1 MWKDATEM
9 AMAVRSGQV
18 SAKELVTD
26 AIERIEEQNPAVNA
40 VVSKQ
45 YEQALREAE
54 AGNFQGKAFG
64 GVPLLLKDLGQNEAG
79 HLSTA
84 GSRLFQNYRVG
95 HTDKL
100 VQAFKDLG
108 FIILGRTNTPEFGF
122 KNISDSSLH
131 GPVRLPLDLSRNA
144 GGSSG
149 GAAAAV
155 AANMVPLAAASDGGG
170 SIRIPAS
177 FNGLIGLK
185 PSRGRIPVGPYSYRG
200 WQGASSN
207 FALTKSV
214 RDTKRLLY
222 HLQTYQVEAPFPLSL
237 LPEQALFSPKMT
249 KSVRDTKR
257 LLYHLQTYQV
267 EAPFPLSL
275 LPEQALFSPK
285 NKPLKIAYSL
295 ESPIGSPVSADAKQA
310 VLSLLPQLES
320 LGYQITE
327 LQSPI
332 LDGVE
337 VMRAYYLMNSVE
349 TAQMFDEIEAGL
361 GRPMTLDDMEIMTW
375 AIYQSGQT
383 VPAKLYSKV
392 LQDWDRYSATMADFH
407 QHYDLLL
414 TPTVADVAPKLDQ
427 FIHSQEMLDRLL
439 HTKELAMAEQQ
450 SLIWEM
456 FAESLAWTPFTQQ
469 ANITGQPAISLPTYQ
484 TSQGLPIGVQFTAAK
499 GREDLLLHVSDE
511 LEQAGY
517 FAL

>member
-9 AMAVRSGQV
+9 ALAVRTGQV
-18 SAKELVTD
+18 SAKELVAE
-26 AIERIEEQNPAVNA
+26 AIERIEEENPAINA

-45 YEQALREAE
+45 YEQALQEAE
-54 AGNFQGKAFG
+54 TGDFQDKPFG
-64 GVPLLLKDLGQNEAG
+64 GVPLLLKDLGQNEEG
-79 HLSTA
+79 HLSTV
-84 GSRLFQNYRVG
+84 GSRLFQNYRAR

-100 VQAFKDLG
+100 VQAFKGLG

-131 GPVRLPLDLSRNA
+131 GPVKSPLDLSRNA

-155 AANMVPLAAASDGGG
+155 ASGMVPLAAASDGGG

-185 PSRGRIPVGPYSYRG
+185 PSRGRIPVGPISYRG

-214 RDTKRLLY
+214 RDTKHLLY
-222 HLQTYQVEAPFPLSL
+222 HLQTYQVEAPFPLALLSEQSL
-237 LPEQALFSPKMT
+237 FASGH
-249 KSVRDTKR
+249 KS
-257 LLYHLQTYQV
+257 
-267 EAPFPLSL
+267 
-275 LPEQALFSPK
+275 
-285 NKPLKIAYSL
+285 LKIAYSL

-310 VLSLLPQLES
+310 VLSLLPQLEA
-320 LGYQITE
+320 LGHQITE
-327 LQSPI
+327 LTSPI
-332 LDGVE
+332 LDGLE
-337 VMRAYYLMNSVE
+337 VMQAYYLMNSVE

-361 GRPMTLDDMEIMTW
+361 GRPMTADDMEVMTW

-427 FIHSQEMLDRLL
+427 FTHSQEMLDRLL
-439 HTKELAMAEQQ
+439 HMQELAMAEQQ

-456 FAESLAWTPFTQQ
+456 FADSLAWTPFTQQ
-469 ANITGQPAISLPTYQ
+469 ANITGQPAISLPTYK
-484 TSQGLPIGVQFTAAK
+484 TPQGLPIGVQFTAAK
-499 GREDLLLHVSDE
+499 GREDLLLQLADQME
-511 LEQAGY
+511 AAG
-517 FAL
+517 LLNL

>member
-1 MWKDATEM
+1 MEWKDAT
-9 AMAVRSGQV
+9 AMAQAVNQKQV
-18 SAKELVTD
+18 SAKELVQESID
-26 AIERIEEQNPAVNA
+26 RIEKLNPDLNA

-45 YEQALREAE
+45 YEEALKEAE
-54 AGNFQGKAFG
+54 KEDYLGKPFA
-64 GVPLLLKDLGQNEAG
+64 GVPFLLKDLGQNEAG
-79 HLSTA
+79 QLTTA
-84 GSRLFQNYRVG
+84 GSRLFQDYRAG
-95 HTDKL
+95 YTDRL
-100 VQAFKDLG
+100 VQAFKYLG

-122 KNISDSSLH
+122 KNISDSNLH
-131 GPVRLPLDLSRNA
+131 GPVKLPLDLSRNA

-155 AANMVPLAAASDGGG
+155 ASNMVPLAAASDGGG

-185 PSRGRIPVGPYSYRG
+185 PSRGRIPVGPHSYRG

-222 HLQTYQVEAPFPLSL
+222 HLQTYQVEAPFPLAL
-237 LPEQALFSPKMT
+237 LPEQALFS
-249 KSVRDTKR
+249 SR
-257 LLYHLQTYQV
+257 
-267 EAPFPLSL
+267 
-275 LPEQALFSPK
+275 

-295 ESPIGSPVSADAKQA
+295 ESPIGSSVSPDAQQA
-310 VLSLLPQLES
+310 VLFLLPQLEA
-320 LGYQITE
+320 LGHQVTE
-327 LQSPI
+327 LSSPI
-332 LDGVE
+332 LNGIE
-337 VMRAYYLMNSVE
+337 VMQAYYLMNSVE
-349 TAQMFDEIEAGL
+349 TAQMFEEIEAGL
-361 GRPMTLDDMEIMTW
+361 GRSMTPDDMEVMTW

-392 LQDWDRYSATMADFH
+392 LQDWDRYSARMADFH

-427 FIHSQEMLDRLL
+427 FTHSQEMLDRLL
-439 HTKELAMAEQQ
+439 HIQELVMAEQQ

-469 ANITGQPAISLPTYQ
+469 ANITGQPAISLPTYK
-484 TSQGLPIGVQFTAAK
+484 TPQGLPIGVQFTAAK
-499 GREDLLLHVSDE
+499 GREDLLLHMADQ
-511 LEQAGY
+511 LEQAR
-517 FAL
+517 LLHL

>member
-1 MWKDATEM
+1 MKWKDAT
-9 AMAVRSGQV
+9 AMAQAVNQKQV
-18 SAKELVTD
+18 SAKELVQETID
-26 AIERIEEQNPAVNA
+26 RIEKLNPELNA

-45 YEQALREAE
+45 YEVALKEAE
-54 AGNFQGKAFG
+54 KEDYLGKPFA

-79 HLSTA
+79 QLSTA
-84 GSRLFQNYRVG
+84 GSRLFQDYRAG
-95 HTDKL
+95 HTDRL
-100 VQAFKDLG
+100 VQAFKNLG

-131 GPVRLPLDLSRNA
+131 GPVKLPLDLSRNA

-155 AANMVPLAAASDGGG
+155 ASSMVHLAAASDGGG

-185 PSRGRIPVGPYSYRG
+185 PSRGRIPVGPHSYRG

-222 HLQTYQVEAPFPLSL
+222 HLQTYQVEAPFPLAL
-237 LPEQALFSPKMT
+237 LHEQALFS
-249 KSVRDTKR
+249 SR
-257 LLYHLQTYQV
+257 
-267 EAPFPLSL
+267 
-275 LPEQALFSPK
+275 

-295 ESPIGSPVSADAKQA
+295 ESPIGSSVSTDAQQA
-310 VLSLLPQLES
+310 VLSLLPQLEA
-320 LGYQITE
+320 LGHQVTE
-327 LQSPI
+327 LSSPI
-332 LDGVE
+332 LDGIE
-337 VMRAYYLMNSVE
+337 VMQAYYLMNSVE
-349 TAQMFDEIEAGL
+349 TAQMFEEIEAGL
-361 GRPMTLDDMEIMTW
+361 GRSMTPDDMEVMTW

-392 LQDWDRYSATMADFH
+392 LQDWDRYSASMADFH
-407 QHYDLLL
+407 QHYDLIL

-427 FIHSQEMLDRLL
+427 FTHTQEMLDRLL
-439 HTKELAMAEQQ
+439 HIQELEMAEQQ

-469 ANITGQPAISLPTYQ
+469 ANITGQPSISLPTYVRAD
-484 TSQGLPIGVQFTAAK
+484 GLPIGIQLTAAK
-499 GREDLLLHVSDE
+499 GREDLLLQLADQ
-511 LEQAGY
+511 LEQAG
-517 FAL
+517 LLHL

>member
-9 AMAVRSGQV
+9 ALAVRTGQV
-18 SAKELVTD
+18 SARELVAD
-26 AIERIEEQNPAVNA
+26 AIERIEEENPAINA

-45 YEQALREAE
+45 YEQALQEAE
-54 AGNFQGKAFG
+54 TGNFQDKAFG

-79 HLSTA
+79 QLSTA
-84 GSRLFQNYRVG
+84 GSRLFQNYRAG

-100 VQAFKDLG
+100 VQAFKGLG

-131 GPVRLPLDLSRNA
+131 GPVKLPLDLSRNA

-155 AANMVPLAAASDGGG
+155 ASGMVPLAAASDGGG

-185 PSRGRIPVGPYSYRG
+185 PSRGRIPVGPISYRG

-222 HLQTYQVEAPFPLSL
+222 HLQTYQVEAPFPLALLSEQSL
-237 LPEQALFSPKMT
+237 L
-249 KSVRDTKR
+249 
-257 LLYHLQTYQV
+257 
-267 EAPFPLSL
+267 AP
-275 LPEQALFSPK
+275 QD
-285 NKPLKIAYSL
+285 KPLKIAYSL

-310 VLSLLPQLES
+310 VLSLLPQLEA
-320 LGYQITE
+320 LEHQITE
-327 LQSPI
+327 LTSPI
-332 LDGVE
+332 LDGLE

-361 GRPMTLDDMEIMTW
+361 GRPMTHDDMEVMTW

-392 LQDWDRYSATMADFH
+392 LQDWDRYSASMADFH

-427 FIHSQEMLDRLL
+427 FTHSQEMLDRLL
-439 HTKELAMAEQQ
+439 HTQKLAMAEQQ

-484 TSQGLPIGVQFTAAK
+484 TPQGLPIGVQFTAAK
-499 GREDLLLHVSDE
+499 GREDLLLHVADQ
-511 LEQAGY
+511 LEQAE
-517 FAL
+517 LLHS

>member
-207 FALTKSV
+207 FAL
-214 RDTKRLLY
+214 
-222 HLQTYQVEAPFPLSL
+222 
-237 LPEQALFSPKMT
+237 T

>member
-9 AMAVRSGQV
+9 ALAVRAGQV
-18 SAKELVTD
+18 SARELVAE
-26 AIERIEEQNPAVNA
+26 AIERIEKENPAINA

-45 YEQALREAE
+45 YEQALQEAE
-54 AGNFQGKAFG
+54 TGDFQNKPFG
-64 GVPLLLKDLGQNEAG
+64 GVPILLKDLGQNEEG

-84 GSRLFQNYRVG
+84 GSRLFQNYRAG

-108 FIILGRTNTPEFGF
+108 FIIVGRTNTPEFGF

-131 GPVRLPLDLSRNA
+131 GPVKSPLDLSRNA

-155 AANMVPLAAASDGGG
+155 ASGMVSIAAASDGGG

-185 PSRGRIPVGPYSYRG
+185 TSRGRIPVGPKSYRG
-200 WQGASSN
+200 WQGASVN

-222 HLQTYQVEAPFPLSL
+222 HLQTYQVEAPFPLALLSEQSL
-237 LPEQALFSPKMT
+237 F
-249 KSVRDTKR
+249 
-257 LLYHLQTYQV
+257 
-267 EAPFPLSL
+267 AP
-275 LPEQALFSPK
+275 QD
-285 NKPLKIAYSL
+285 KPLKIAYSL
-295 ESPIGSPVSADAKQA
+295 ESPIGNSVSAHAKQA
-310 VLSLLPQLES
+310 VLSLLPHLEAM
-320 LGYQITE
+320 GHQITE
-327 LQSPI
+327 LISPV
-332 LDGVE
+332 LDGLE
-337 VMRAYYLMNSVE
+337 VMRSYYLMNSVE

-361 GRPMTLDDMEIMTW
+361 DRPMTPDDMEVMTW
-375 AIYQSGQT
+375 AIYRSGQT

-392 LQDWDRYSATMADFH
+392 LQDWDCYSATMANFH

-427 FIHSQEMLDRLL
+427 FTHSQEMLDRLL
-439 HTKELAMAEQQ
+439 HTQELAMAEQQ

-469 ANITGQPAISLPTYQ
+469 ANITGQPAISLPTYK
-484 TSQGLPIGVQFTAAK
+484 TPQGLPIGVQFTAAK
-499 GREDLLLHVSDE
+499 GREDLLLYVADE
-511 LEQAGY
+511 LEQAR
-517 FAL
+517 LLHL

>member
-1 MWKDATEM
+1 MWKDAT
-9 AMAVRSGQV
+9 AMAQAVNQKQV
-18 SAKELVTD
+18 SAKELVQE
-26 AIERIEEQNPAVNA
+26 AIDRIEKLNPDLNA

-45 YEQALREAE
+45 YEAALKEAE
-54 AGNFQGKAFG
+54 KEDYLGKPFA

-84 GSRLFQNYRVG
+84 GSRLFQDYRAG
-95 HTDKL
+95 YTDRL

-131 GPVRLPLDLSRNA
+131 GPVNLPLDPSRNA

-155 AANMVPLAAASDGGG
+155 ASGMVPLAAASDGGG

-185 PSRGRIPVGPYSYRG
+185 PSRGRIPVGPTSYRG

-222 HLQTYQVEAPFPLSL
+222 HLQTYQVEAPFPLALLSEQSL
-237 LPEQALFSPKMT
+237 L
-249 KSVRDTKR
+249 
-257 LLYHLQTYQV
+257 
-267 EAPFPLSL
+267 AP
-275 LPEQALFSPK
+275 QD
-285 NKPLKIAYSL
+285 KPLKIAYSL
-295 ESPIGSPVSADAKQA
+295 ESPIGNSVSADAKQA
-310 VLSLLPQLES
+310 VLSLLPQLEA
-320 LGYQITE
+320 LGHQITE
-327 LQSPI
+327 LRSPV
-332 LDGVE
+332 LDGIE

-361 GRPMTLDDMEIMTW
+361 GRPMTPDDMEVMTW

-383 VPAKLYSKV
+383 IPAKLYSKV

-427 FIHSQEMLDRLL
+427 FTHSQEMLDHLL
-439 HTKELAMAEQQ
+439 HTQELAMAEQQ

-456 FAESLAWTPFTQQ
+456 FAECLAWTPFTQQ
-469 ANITGQPAISLPTYQ
+469 ANITGQPAISLPTYK
-484 TSQGLPIGVQFTAAK
+484 TPQGLPIGVQFTAAK
-499 GREDLLLHVSDE
+499 GREDLLLHVADQ
-511 LEQAGY
+511 LEQAR
-517 FAL
+517 LLHL

>member
-9 AMAVRSGQV
+9 ALAVRTGQV
-18 SAKELVTD
+18 SAKELVQESID
-26 AIERIEEQNPAVNA
+26 RIEKLNPDLNA

-45 YEQALREAE
+45 YEEALKEAE
-54 AGNFQGKAFG
+54 KEDYLGKPFA
-64 GVPLLLKDLGQNEAG
+64 GVPFLLKDLGQNEAG
-79 HLSTA
+79 QLTTA
-84 GSRLFQNYRVG
+84 GSRLFQDYRAG
-95 HTDKL
+95 YTDRL
-100 VQAFKDLG
+100 VQAFKYLG

-122 KNISDSSLH
+122 KNISDSNLH
-131 GPVRLPLDLSRNA
+131 GPVKLPLDLSRNA

-155 AANMVPLAAASDGGG
+155 ASNMVPLAAASDGGG

-185 PSRGRIPVGPYSYRG
+185 PSRGRIPVGPHSYRG

-222 HLQTYQVEAPFPLSL
+222 HLQTYQVEAPFPLAL
-237 LPEQALFSPKMT
+237 LPEQALFS
-249 KSVRDTKR
+249 SR
-257 LLYHLQTYQV
+257 
-267 EAPFPLSL
+267 
-275 LPEQALFSPK
+275 

-295 ESPIGSPVSADAKQA
+295 ESPIGSSVSTDAQQA
-310 VLSLLPQLES
+310 VLSLLPQLEA
-320 LGYQITE
+320 LGHQVTE
-327 LQSPI
+327 LSSPI
-332 LDGVE
+332 LNGIE
-337 VMRAYYLMNSVE
+337 VMQAYYLMNSVE
-349 TAQMFDEIEAGL
+349 TAQMFEEIEAGL
-361 GRPMTLDDMEIMTW
+361 GRSMTPDDMEVMTW

-392 LQDWDRYSATMADFH
+392 LQDWDRYSARMADFH

-427 FIHSQEMLDRLL
+427 FTHSQEMLDRLL
-439 HTKELAMAEQQ
+439 HIQELVMAEQQ

-456 FAESLAWTPFTQQ
+456 FADSLAWTPFTQQ

-484 TSQGLPIGVQFTAAK
+484 TPQGLPIGIQLTAAK
-499 GREDLLLHVSDE
+499 GREDLLLQLADQME
-511 LEQAGY
+511 AAG
-517 FAL
+517 LLNL

>member
-9 AMAVRSGQV
+9 ALAVRTGQV
-18 SAKELVTD
+18 SARELVAD
-26 AIERIEEQNPAVNA
+26 AIERIEEENPAINA

-45 YEQALREAE
+45 YEQALQEAE
-54 AGNFQGKAFG
+54 TGNFQDKAFG

-79 HLSTA
+79 QLSTA
-84 GSRLFQNYRVG
+84 GSRLFQNYRAG

-100 VQAFKDLG
+100 VQAFKDMG

-131 GPVRLPLDLSRNA
+131 GPVKSPLDLSRNA

-155 AANMVPLAAASDGGG
+155 ASGMVPLAAASDGGG

-185 PSRGRIPVGPYSYRG
+185 PSRGRIPVGPISYRG

-214 RDTKRLLY
+214 RDTKHLLY
-222 HLQTYQVEAPFPLSL
+222 HLQTYQVEAPFPLALLSEQSL
-237 LPEQALFSPKMT
+237 L
-249 KSVRDTKR
+249 
-257 LLYHLQTYQV
+257 
-267 EAPFPLSL
+267 AP
-275 LPEQALFSPK
+275 QDQ
-285 NKPLKIAYSL
+285 PLKIAYSL
-295 ESPIGSPVSADAKQA
+295 ASPIGSSVSADAKQA
-310 VLSLLPQLES
+310 VLSLLPQLEA
-320 LGYQITE
+320 LGHQITE
-327 LQSPI
+327 LASPI
-332 LDGVE
+332 LDGLE
-337 VMRAYYLMNSVE
+337 VMQAYYLMNSVE

-361 GRPMTLDDMEIMTW
+361 GRPMTADDMEVMTW

-407 QHYDLLL
+407 QYYDLLL
-414 TPTVADVAPKLDQ
+414 TPTVADVAPKHGQ
-427 FIHSQEMLDRLL
+427 FDLSADLLDRLK
-439 HTKELAMAEQQ
+439 HTQNYSMEEQQ

-456 FAESLAWTPFTQQ
+456 FADSLAWTPFTQQ
-469 ANITGQPAISLPTYQ
+469 ANITGQPAISLPTYK
-484 TSQGLPIGVQFTAAK
+484 TPQGLPIGVQFTAAK
-499 GREDLLLHVSDE
+499 GREDLLLHVADQME
-511 LEQAGY
+511 AAG
-517 FAL
+517 LLNL

>member
-1 MWKDATEM
+1 MKWKDAT
-9 AMAVRSGQV
+9 ALAQAVNQKQV
-18 SAKELVTD
+18 SAKELVQE
-26 AIERIEEQNPAVNA
+26 AIDRIEKLNPDLNA

-45 YEQALREAE
+45 YEAALKEAE
-54 AGNFQGKAFG
+54 KEDYLGKPFA

-84 GSRLFQNYRVG
+84 GSRLFQDYRAG
-95 HTDKL
+95 YTDRL

-131 GPVRLPLDLSRNA
+131 GPVNLPLDPSRNA

-155 AANMVPLAAASDGGG
+155 VSGMVPLAAASDGGG

-185 PSRGRIPVGPYSYRG
+185 PSRGRIPVGPHSYRG

-222 HLQTYQVEAPFPLSL
+222 HLQTYQVEAPFPLAL
-237 LPEQALFSPKMT
+237 LPEQALFS
-249 KSVRDTKR
+249 SR
-257 LLYHLQTYQV
+257 
-267 EAPFPLSL
+267 
-275 LPEQALFSPK
+275 

-295 ESPIGSPVSADAKQA
+295 ESPIGSSVSTDAQQA
-310 VLSLLPQLES
+310 VLSLLPQLEA
-320 LGYQITE
+320 LGHQVTE
-327 LQSPI
+327 LSSPI
-332 LDGVE
+332 LNGIE
-337 VMRAYYLMNSVE
+337 VMQAYYLMNSVE
-349 TAQMFDEIEAGL
+349 TAQMFEEIEAGL
-361 GRPMTLDDMEIMTW
+361 GRSMTPDDMEVMTW

-392 LQDWDRYSATMADFH
+392 LQDWDRYSARMADFH

-427 FIHSQEMLDRLL
+427 FTHSQEMLDRLK
-439 HTKELAMAEQQ
+439 HTQNYSMEEQQ
-450 SLIWEM
+450 DLIWQM
-456 FAESLAWTPFTQQ
+456 FEDSLALTPFTQQ
-469 ANITGQPAISLPTYQ
+469 ANICGQPAISLPTYVRAD
-484 TSQGLPIGVQFTAAK
+484 GLPIGIQLTAAK
-499 GREDLLLHVSDE
+499 GREDLLLQLADQME
-511 LEQAGY
+511 AAG
-517 FAL
+517 LLNL